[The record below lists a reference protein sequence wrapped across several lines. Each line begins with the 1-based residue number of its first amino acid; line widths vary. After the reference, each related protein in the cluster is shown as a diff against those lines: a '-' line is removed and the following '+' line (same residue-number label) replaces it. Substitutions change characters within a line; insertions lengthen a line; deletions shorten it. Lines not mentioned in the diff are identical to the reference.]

1 MLAWV
6 FEALH
11 YPTLLNEIK
20 KTKLQ
25 IYTSPQHVIN
35 TLCAPSMGEGIERYR
50 IIPEGVSPL
59 QASWRSLPLPQRSVG
74 WILTKTKALK
84 GAR

>member
-1 MLAWV
+1 V
-6 FEALH
+6 
-11 YPTLLNEIK
+11 
-20 KTKLQ
+20 
-25 IYTSPQHVIN
+25 
-35 TLCAPSMGEGIERYR
+35 GEGIEGYR